1 MTNEQKQPQDQKQPK
16 ERKKRKRGGRRAHG
30 TGSVF
35 QRADRKGK
43 QWVAQIVLEN
53 GKTRQRYFWTQAEAA
68 DALNE
73 MLYEHRHG
81 TLITEKDQTMKQH
94 FERWLEVHK
103 SKIRWATYL
112 GYRRILNNHILPTLG
127 HLSLQQLSAR
137 DLDEFYAQKLEEGL
151 SPISIK
157 NIHLVIHMAL
167 KQAVRWRLV
176 ARNVSEDVSPPR
188 DTQSHQRQ
196 TLTPEQAQKL
206 LAAAKGHRLE
216 AMLTLALAIGI
227 RRGELLGL
235 QWQDID
241 FKHKCLHVQRSA
253 NRLPGGYCVTD
264 PKTASGKRTI
274 TLPQFV
280 LEALGQH
287 RIRQL
292 EAKLK
297 AGSAWEE
304 HDLVFCNIYG
314 RFLNSASLQVL
325 FSKLLK
331 KAQLPHMRFHDLRH
345 SAATIL
351 LAMGVPIKVVQ
362 ELLGHKDINTTLNVY
377 GHVLASM
384 QQEAMDKLDD
394 LFGKGEDNK
403 DEEKDSGHP

>member
-1 MTNEQKQPQDQKQPK
+1 
-16 ERKKRKRGGRRAHG
+16 
-30 TGSVF
+30 
-35 QRADRKGK
+35 
-43 QWVAQIVLEN
+43 
-53 GKTRQRYFWTQAEAA
+53 
-68 DALNE
+68 
-73 MLYEHRHG
+73 
-81 TLITEKDQTMKQH
+81 
-94 FERWLEVHK
+94 
-103 SKIRWATYL
+103 
-112 GYRRILNNHILPTLG
+112 
-127 HLSLQQLSAR
+127 
-137 DLDEFYAQKLEEGL
+137 
-151 SPISIK
+151 
-157 NIHLVIHMAL
+157 
-167 KQAVRWRLV
+167 
-176 ARNVSEDVSPPR
+176 
-188 DTQSHQRQ
+188 
-196 TLTPEQAQKL
+196 
-206 LAAAKGHRLE
+206 
-216 AMLTLALAIGI
+216 
-227 RRGELLGL
+227 
-235 QWQDID
+235 
-241 FKHKCLHVQRSA
+241 
-253 NRLPGGYCVTD
+253 VTD

-287 RIRQL
+287 HIRQL

-345 SAATIL
+345 SAAMIL

-362 ELLGHKDINTTLNVY
+362 ELLGHKDISTTLNVY

-394 LFGKGEDNK
+394 LFGKGEDDE